1 MKLEQLK
8 SVFSKFSNVEPRL
21 FKAPGR
27 INLIGDHTDYNEGY
41 VMPASINRFA
51 YMALNLSQEDKM
63 VVHSI
68 DFDETFMTSIDQLER
83 NEISHWSNYFIGVL
97 SIFKSRGVTIQ
108 GIDCAFSSDVPL
120 GAGLSSSA
128 ALTCCFAYGLN
139 ELFGGSFSK
148 EELVDI
154 AQETEHRFALVNCG
168 NMDQTASIFGKEGQA
183 MLFDCKTR
191 EIKYSPLNVG
201 EYEFL
206 LVDTKVKHSL
216 ADSAYN
222 DRRHDCESGVAILK
236 RTFPEVS
243 SLRDVSLAMLDQS
256 VLPDLINKRCQ
267 YVIQENERVKAAS
280 QYLLQNNLFE
290 FGGLMRQSHV
300 GLSTMYEVSCDE
312 LDFIIEKTKMV
323 EDILGARMMG
333 GGFGGCCIVL
343 IQSENVGTFKSDLEN
358 SYTTRFKQKPAFYSF
373 KTSNGV
379 EEIK

>member
-1 MKLEQLK
+1 MKLEILK
-8 SVFSKFSNVEPRL
+8 SAFLKISKAEPRL
-21 FKAPGR
+21 YKAPGR

-51 YMALNLSQEDKM
+51 YMAMNFNRADKL

-68 DFDETFMTSIDQLER
+68 DFDENLETSIDQLER
-83 NEISHWSNYFIGVL
+83 NETSHWSNYFIGAL
-97 SIFKSRGVTIQ
+97 SIFKSRGVAIQ
-108 GIDCAFSSDVPL
+108 GIDCAFTSDVPV

-128 ALTCCFAYGLN
+128 ALTCCFAYALN
-139 ELFGGSFSK
+139 ELFGAGFSK

-154 AQETEHRFALVNCG
+154 AQETEHRFAMVNCG

-201 EYEFL
+201 DYEFL

-222 DRRHDCESGVAILK
+222 DRRNECESGVAIVK
-236 RTFPEVS
+236 KTFLEVN
-243 SLRDVSLAMLDQS
+243 SLRNVSQEMLDQIA
-256 VLPDLINKRCQ
+256 LPELINKRCQ
-267 YVIQENERVKAAS
+267 YILQENDRVKTAS
-280 QYLLQNNLFE
+280 KLLLQNKLVE
-290 FGGLMRQSHV
+290 FGKLMGQSHE

-312 LDFIIEKTKMV
+312 LDFIIEKVKMA
-323 EDILGARMMG
+323 EGILGARMMG

-343 IQSENVGTFKSDLEN
+343 IHSNNVDLFKDELANAYTSSFAQSPS
-358 SYTTRFKQKPAFYSF
+358 FYQF
-373 KTSNGV
+373 KTSNGAS
-379 EEIK
+379 EIL